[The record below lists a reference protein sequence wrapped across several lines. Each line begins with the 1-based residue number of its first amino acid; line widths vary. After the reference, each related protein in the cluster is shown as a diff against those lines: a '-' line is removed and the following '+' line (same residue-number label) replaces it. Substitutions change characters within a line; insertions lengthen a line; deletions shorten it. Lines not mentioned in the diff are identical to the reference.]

1 MLSGKNVLI
10 TGGDKGIGKS
20 IVLKFAQ
27 NNATVYFTYNSD
39 IENAKQ
45 TKEEAQRYCKN
56 TEYYQLNL
64 SSRKNIDRFISTFIT
79 KVSTLDILV
88 NNAGRLY
95 DILFARADM
104 QEWWNV
110 FDIIFKGSVCL
121 TKGLINNIIHQENS
135 RIINIASTAGLI
147 GIPGQ
152 SNYSSAKSALIM
164 FTKVLGKELARIGVN
179 VNAIAPG
186 YIETEMTKAIP
197 LEVKKQYKKNIPMH
211 RFGKPEEVANAAL
224 FLASSLSNYITGQV
238 IVVDGGL
245 I

>member
-27 NNATVYFTYNSD
+27 NNANVYFTYNSD
-39 IENAKQ
+39 IENAKR
-45 TKEEAQRYCKN
+45 TKEDAQRYCKN
-56 TEYYQLNL
+56 TEFYQLNL
-64 SSRKNIDRFISTFIT
+64 SSQENIDKFISRFIT

-104 QEWWNV
+104 QEWWKV
-110 FDIIFKGSVCL
+110 FDIIFRGTVSL
-121 TKGLINNIIHQENS
+121 TKGLINNIINQENS

-164 FTKVLGKELARIGVN
+164 FSRVLGKELARIGVN
-179 VNAIAPG
+179 VNAVAPG
-186 YIETEMTKAIP
+186 YIETEMTKTIP
-197 LEVKKQYKKNIPMH
+197 LELKKQYKKSIPMH
-211 RFGKPEEVANAAL
+211 RFGKPEEVANVAL
-224 FLASSLSNYITGQV
+224 FLASSLSNYITSQV